1 MLRRT
6 LVPFLV
12 FQSKDLAP
20 IDAGKNFGV
29 VIDKHLSFYDHGLE
43 SFWKTLRNRDEWNTP
58 TVGLP
63 FLNVYCECKC
73 FQ

>member
-1 MLRRT
+1 MRM
-6 LVPFLV
+6 PFLV

-20 IDAGKNFGV
+20 VDARKYFGV
-29 VIDKHLSFYDHGLE
+29 VIDKHLSFYDHGLV

-58 TVGLP
+58 NVGLP

>member
-1 MLRRT
+1 M
-6 LVPFLV
+6 PFLV

-29 VIDKHLSFYDHGLE
+29 VIAKHLSFYNHGLV
-43 SFWKTLRNRDEWNTP
+43 SFWKTLRNRDKWNTP